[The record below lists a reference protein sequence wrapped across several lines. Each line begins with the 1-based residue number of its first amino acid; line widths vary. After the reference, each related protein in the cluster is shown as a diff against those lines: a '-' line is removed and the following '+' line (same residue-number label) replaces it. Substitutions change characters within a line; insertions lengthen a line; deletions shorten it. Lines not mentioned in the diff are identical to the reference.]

1 MRKSD
6 KAFIYVSLGGIK
18 GISSRRELNV
28 FASQSQQFDLFLIG
42 LLDLLSHSCLNSVKA
57 STGRDA
63 PPGRYAPCVTVTGE
77 ERPLQRPGVASTVD
91 RAQRRRVR
99 GRTRGFAQPCIDHH
113 PHYRG
118 SWGCDIVIEPQRA
131 PYGLGAVPSVRGG

>member
-18 GISSRRELNV
+18 GIYSRRELNV

-42 LLDLLSHSCLNSVKA
+42 LLDLLSHSCLNSLKA

-77 ERPLQRPGVASTVD
+77 ERPLQRPGVA
-91 RAQRRRVR
+91 R
-99 GRTRGFAQPCIDHH
+99 GASVFRLFDLYSLSLLDTGFRI
-113 PHYRG
+113 
-118 SWGCDIVIEPQRA
+118 
-131 PYGLGAVPSVRGG
+131 